1 MLAEVITIG
10 DELLLGQTVDTNS
23 AWMGE
28 VLAANGVAL
37 HRITSISDQ
46 ADEIVAALNEARSRV
61 DLVLMTGGL
70 GPTRDDITKHTLTE
84 YFGMSLAMNHE
95 VLQGITTWFAGRG
108 LPMLPV
114 NEAQAMLPDGCTVL
128 PNPRGTAAGMWFEV
142 EKEGR
147 SQVIISMPGV
157 PYEMK
162 GLVEDEVLPRVKA
175 KWSLP
180 TRYHRTVLTQ
190 GIGESYLSKVVH
202 NWEEGLAN
210 RGVGIAYLP
219 APGQVRV
226 RLSAVS
232 DGSGNVQHRVDE
244 AMADFLKLAGEH
256 VVAEEDV
263 TVAEA
268 LVKQLITAGATVSTA
283 ESCTGG
289 SIASAITGVAGS
301 SAVFEGSVV
310 AYGNSVKVVAL
321 GVDAA
326 SIERCGAVSEAVVTA
341 MAEGIRTSMGTTYG
355 LATSGVAGPGGGTP
369 EKPVGTI
376 WIALA
381 TPSGTKARLLQLG
394 NHRGRNVRRTVLEC
408 LAWLIRE
415 VRTVSVD

>member
-1 MLAEVITIG
+1 
-10 DELLLGQTVDTNS
+10 
-23 AWMGE
+23 
-28 VLAANGVAL
+28 
-37 HRITSISDQ
+37 
-46 ADEIVAALNEARSRV
+46 
-61 DLVLMTGGL
+61 
-70 GPTRDDITKHTLTE
+70 
-84 YFGMSLAMNHE
+84 
-95 VLQGITTWFAGRG
+95 
-108 LPMLPV
+108 MLPV

-128 PNPRGTAAGMWFEV
+128 PNPRGTAAGMWFDTEF
-142 EKEGR
+142 EGR

-162 GLVEDEVLPRVKA
+162 GLVKDEVVPRVLA

-202 NWEEGLAN
+202 DWEEGLAD
-210 RGVGIAYLP
+210 RGVSIAYLP

-232 DGSGNVQHRVDE
+232 EEANDARARVDH
-244 AMADFLKLAGEH
+244 AMTDFLKLAGEH

-263 TVAEA
+263 SVAEA
-268 LVKQLITAGATVSTA
+268 LVNRLIQANATVATA

-289 SIASAITGVAGS
+289 NIASAITAVPGS

-310 AYGNSVKVVAL
+310 AYANAVKVAAL
-321 GVDAA
+321 GVDPA
-326 SIERCGAVSEAVVTA
+326 SIERDGAVSESVVTA
-341 MAEGIRTSMGTTYG
+341 MAEGVRASMGTTYA
-355 LATSGVAGPGGGTP
+355 LATSGIAGPGGGTP
-369 EKPVGTI
+369 DKPVGTI

-381 TPSGTKARLLQLG
+381 GPQGTKARLLQLG
-394 NHRGRNVRRTVLEC
+394 SHRGRNVQRTTLEC

-415 VRTVSVD
+415 LREVSVD